1 MINKY
6 RFTLLFTL
14 ILITKIYAQQ
24 TTFGKI
30 SYMKATNISGKQRML
45 SQRIAKVFLVR
56 KAGAH
61 SPELSKE
68 YNSSIQL
75 FTRNLSI
82 LESNSKNSSSKIK
95 ASIKKEQMQ
104 WNLFK
109 SKLQTPTSTVSE
121 IISLSN
127 NLLIKSNNLVLAIEE
142 ESKYNNEFNNNTSND
157 QLRVETINLS
167 GKQRMLSQRLCLYY
181 AACRLYKKEKIQEI
195 DWVDITANELAVKET
210 SKNSK
215 ELLRR
220 LHVKEGEKVLEGAEA
235 FLLLWKK
242 IPKYKFLYN
251 FFRLPIIFSIFSF
264 TYEIVAFFLYL
275 KNKKQLKN

>member
-1 MINKY
+1 
-6 RFTLLFTL
+6 
-14 ILITKIYAQQ
+14 
-24 TTFGKI
+24 
-30 SYMKATNISGKQRML
+30 MK
-45 SQRIAKVFLVR
+45 V
-56 KAGAH
+56 
-61 SPELSKE
+61 
-68 YNSSIQL
+68 Y
-75 FTRNLSI
+75 
-82 LESNSKNSSSKIK
+82 
-95 ASIKKEQMQ
+95 
-104 WNLFK
+104 
-109 SKLQTPTSTVSE
+109 
-121 IISLSN
+121 
-127 NLLIKSNNLVLAIEE
+127 
-142 ESKYNNEFNNNTSND
+142 FNNSCKICKAEID
-157 QLRVETINLS
+157 
-167 GKQRMLSQRLCLYY
+167 
-181 AACRLYKKEKIQEI
+181 LYKKQKIQEI